1 MKAVRIAEEG
11 FKMGENRNEE
21 MYLYH
26 YNDLDKREVELKL
39 MT

>member
-1 MKAVRIAEEG
+1 MKGMRIAEEG

-21 MYLYH
+21 MYLCH

-39 MT
+39 LT